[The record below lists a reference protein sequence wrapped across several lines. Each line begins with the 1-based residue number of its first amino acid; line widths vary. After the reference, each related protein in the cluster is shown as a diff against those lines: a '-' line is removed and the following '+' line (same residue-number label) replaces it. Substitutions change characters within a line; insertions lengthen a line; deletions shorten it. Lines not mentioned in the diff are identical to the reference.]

1 MKRVFRAAESELP
14 EGYNGESV
22 RHAFVMTEQS
32 RGKMYGCLP
41 AFWQTSVRLKSS
53 GVWQMRQMAIRVRR
67 TAGLAIP
74 AMQIMK
80 GKG

>member
-1 MKRVFRAAESELP
+1 
-14 EGYNGESV
+14 
-22 RHAFVMTEQS
+22 
-32 RGKMYGCLP
+32 MYGCPL
-41 AFWQTSVRLKSS
+41 AFWQTSVRLESS

-67 TAGLAIP
+67 MAGLAIP

>member
-1 MKRVFRAAESELP
+1 
-14 EGYNGESV
+14 
-22 RHAFVMTEQS
+22 
-32 RGKMYGCLP
+32 MYGCPL
-41 AFWQTSVRLKSS
+41 AFWQTSVRLESS
-53 GVWQMRQMAIRVRR
+53 GVWQMAIRVRR